1 LDWLST
7 AKGALLRPIS
17 AKSREIAFS
26 WHTSSEF
33 EGCLPGRSIKCH
45 NEVVKEFFL
54 AKQKGDFAPG
64 EAHRDSKPPLDL
76 RYEKVH
82 GVYPSLDGTDFP
94 PGYAPQGYGLTVFPS
109 LPQLSEEIV
118 RGHGKVGTAVHQ
130 KVSW

>member
-1 LDWLST
+1 
-7 AKGALLRPIS
+7 
-17 AKSREIAFS
+17 
-26 WHTSSEF
+26 
-33 EGCLPGRSIKCH
+33 
-45 NEVVKEFFL
+45 VVKEFFL